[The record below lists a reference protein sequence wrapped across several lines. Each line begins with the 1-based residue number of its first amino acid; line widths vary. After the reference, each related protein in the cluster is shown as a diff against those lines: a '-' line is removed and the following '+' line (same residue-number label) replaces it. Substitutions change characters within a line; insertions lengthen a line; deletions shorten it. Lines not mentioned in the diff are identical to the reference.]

1 MFELGKAKP
10 LVRTESIE
18 LFSGG
23 LRLDCGEALAPVT
36 VAYETYGSLNT
47 EGSNAILICHALTA
61 SAHAAGY
68 HTIEDP
74 DPGWWNGLIG
84 QGKAFDTEKYF
95 VVCPNVLG
103 SCYGTTGPT
112 SINPKTGRRYGQEF
126 PQITI
131 RDIVR
136 VQKELLDALGIKR
149 LATVIGSSFGGMQVL
164 EWGIMYPDFCET
176 IIPISTAATQT
187 AWCLA
192 LNSIA
197 RAAITSDPVW
207 NNGNYTEQPA
217 HGLTLARMLGMVTY
231 RSPEEFN
238 LRFGRER
245 THTSGDR
252 FDTDNPFQ
260 VESYLKYQGGK
271 LVKRFDA
278 NTYLCLSRA
287 LDLHDVGY
295 ERGGEQQALGTIRS
309 RTLCIGVSSDQR
321 YPTGDQ
327 KELVRFIP
335 GSEYAE
341 IQSFHGHDA
350 FLIEYGQLNSIISSF
365 LRKGETPG
373 EPTLGTKT
381 EVQRIL
387 YERSS

>member
-1 MFELGKAKP
+1 MFELGKVKP
-10 LVRTESIE
+10 LVKTESIE
-18 LFSGG
+18 LFSDG
-23 LRLDCGEALAPVT
+23 LRLDCGETLAPVT

-61 SAHAAGY
+61 SAHVAGY
-68 HTIEDP
+68 HTIEDS

-84 QGKAFDTEKYF
+84 QGKSLDTEKYF
-95 VVCPNVLG
+95 VLCPNVLG
-103 SCYGTTGPT
+103 SCYGTTGPI
-112 SINPKTGRRYGQEF
+112 SINPKTGRRYGQAF

-164 EWGIMYPDFCET
+164 EWGIMYPNFCET
-176 IIPISTAATQT
+176 IIPISTAASQT

-197 RAAITSDPVW
+197 RTAITSDPVW

-245 THTSGDR
+245 RHARGDR
-252 FDTDNPFQ
+252 FDRDNPFQ
-260 VESYLKYQGGK
+260 VESYLKHQGEK

-295 ERGGEQQALGTIRS
+295 GRGGERQALGTIKA

-321 YPTGDQ
+321 YPTGNQ

-373 EPTLGTKT
+373 DPPIETKT
-381 EVQRIL
+381 EIQSIL
-387 YERSS
+387 YERLS